1 MNLNILV
8 TGATGKVGREVIRL
22 LSTQNHHVYAAV
34 RNPIEAQK
42 SLGEEAFCVL
52 FDFTNPD
59 TFASAFNG
67 INKLF
72 LVRPPAIADIKQIT
86 PALKAAKEAGVEQ
99 IVFLSII
106 GADRNPIVPHYA
118 IERAI
123 KQLHIPATFLRA
135 GFFMQNLN
143 TTHCEDIRL
152 RDRLFMPAGKGKTSF
167 IDVRDIA
174 AVAVK
179 VLTEPTN
186 DGHSHKELRGN
197 HAYELTGDI
206 ALDYREVAAIFT
218 AVLGRPIHYTKP
230 SLPSFI
236 WQMSRQGFPLPFVLV
251 MAVIYTTTRFGLADT
266 VTSDIQRLLDRP
278 PLSMENYVEDYQHF
292 WLKMPP
298 EPN

>member
-1 MNLNILV
+1 MNLNILI
-8 TGATGKVGREVIRL
+8 TGATGNVGREVIRL
-22 LSTQNHHVYAAV
+22 LSTQNHHIYAAV

-42 SLGEEAFCVL
+42 NLGKEAFCVL

-59 TFASAFNG
+59 TFANAFKG

-86 PALKAAKEAGVEQ
+86 PALNAAREAGVEH

-123 KQLHIPATFLRA
+123 EQLHIPATFLRA
-135 GFFMQNLN
+135 SFFMQNLN
-143 TTHCEDIRL
+143 TTHCDDIRL
-152 RDRLFMPAGKGKTSF
+152 RDRLFMPAGNGKTSF

-186 DGHSHKELRGN
+186 DGHSHKELQGN
-197 HAYELTGDI
+197 HAYELTGDT
-206 ALDYREVAAIFT
+206 ALDYREVAVIFT
-218 AVLGRPIHYTKP
+218 TVLKRPIRYAKP
-230 SLPSFI
+230 SLLSFI
-236 WQMSRQGFPLPFVLV
+236 WQMTRQGFPFLFVLV
-251 MAVIYTTTRFGLADT
+251 IAGIYTTTRFGLADT
-266 VTSDIQRLLDRP
+266 VTSDVQRLLDRP
-278 PLSMENYVEDYQHF
+278 PLSMQKYVEDYQHF
-292 WLKMPP
+292 WLQIPL
-298 EPN
+298 NC

>member
-8 TGATGKVGREVIRL
+8 TGATGNVGREVIRL
-22 LSTQNHHVYAAV
+22 LSTQNHHAFAAV

-42 SLGEEAFCVL
+42 SFEDEACCVL

-59 TFASAFNG
+59 TFANAFNG

-72 LVRPPAIADIKQIT
+72 LVRPPAIADIKKIT
-86 PALKAAKEAGVEQ
+86 PALEAASEAGVEQ

-106 GADRNPIVPHYA
+106 GADRNRIVPHYA

-123 KQLHIPATFLRA
+123 EQLRIPATFLRA
-135 GFFMQNLN
+135 SFFMQNLN
-143 TTHCEDIRL
+143 TTHCDDIRL

-179 VLTEPTN
+179 VLTEPMD
-186 DGHSHKELRGN
+186 DGYSRKELRR
-197 HAYELTGDI
+197 AYELTGGT
-206 ALDYREVAAIFT
+206 ALHYQEVAEIFT
-218 AVLGRPIHYTKP
+218 AVLKRPIRYTKP

-251 MAVIYTTTRFGLADT
+251 MAAIYTTTRFGLADT
-266 VTSDIQRLLDRP
+266 VTSDVQRLLDRP

-298 EPN
+298 KPS

>member
-1 MNLNILV
+1 MNLNILI
-8 TGATGKVGREVIRL
+8 TGATGNVGREVIRL
-22 LSTQNHHVYAAV
+22 LSTQNHHASAAV

-42 SLGEEAFCVL
+42 SLGGEACCVL

-59 TFASAFNG
+59 TFANAFNG
-67 INKLF
+67 IHKLF
-72 LVRPPAIADIKQIT
+72 LVRPPAIADIKKII
-86 PALKAAKEAGVEQ
+86 PALDAAREAGVEQ

-106 GADRNPIVPHYA
+106 GANRNRIVPHYA

-123 KQLHIPATFLRA
+123 EQLHIPATFLRA
-135 GFFMQNLN
+135 SFFMQNLN
-143 TTHCEDIRL
+143 TTHCDDIRL

-186 DGHSHKELRGN
+186 DGHSQKELRGN
-197 HAYELTGDI
+197 HAYELTGSTALNYQEI
-206 ALDYREVAAIFT
+206 AEIFT
-218 AVLGRPIHYTKP
+218 NVLKRSIRYANP

-251 MAVIYTTTRFGLADT
+251 MAGIYTTTRFGLADT
-266 VTSDIQRLLDRP
+266 VTSDVQRLLDRP
-278 PLSMENYVEDYQHF
+278 PLSMQNYVEDYQHF

-298 EPN
+298 D